1 MGLKSLPVDRNW
13 SRRVWAKRY
22 QTVVNQR
29 KTINGMMRLA
39 RSAGYTLGYMDFPD
53 HDKNIFIFKEAIIG
67 Y

>member
-1 MGLKSLPVDRNW
+1 M
-13 SRRVWAKRY
+13 
-22 QTVVNQR
+22 NQR